1 MLTWLGILFCVTQ
14 SACFSGLNLAV
25 FSLNRLQLQA
35 AVEEGDGRAARVMHL
50 RQDANYTLVTILLG
64 NVAINVLLTLLVDS
78 VLVGV
83 SSFLFST
90 VVITFVGEIL
100 PQAYFT
106 RHALRVASLL
116 APLLALYRVVLWP
129 VARPVGRLLDRWVG
143 PEGMPWYREAELR
156 QVIRQHARSGT
167 TELDAVEATGAINFL
182 ALDDIPVGG
191 VGEMLDPD
199 SIVQLPIGADG
210 LPSFPGFERR
220 PDDPFLRRLHGPS
233 RKWIVLLD
241 DARQPRFVINAN
253 AFLREALLGDAAF
266 DPAAACHRPLVVRD
280 PSQRLGEVLQQLRV
294 RPEHPEDDV
303 VDDDLILV
311 WTDGQRRIITGADLL
326 GRLLRGIARVG
337 SDGDA
342 EAAAGTADSG
352 ARNRMAGGTPPR

>member
-1 MLTWLGILFCVTQ
+1 MLTWLGILFCITQ

-35 AVEEGDGRAARVMHL
+35 AAEAGDGRAARVLQL
-50 RQDANYTLVTILLG
+50 RRDANYTLVTILLG

-78 VLVGV
+78 VLLGV
-83 SSFLFST
+83 ASFLFST
-90 VVITFVGEIL
+90 LVITFVGEIL

-106 RHALRVASLL
+106 RHALQVASLL
-116 APLLALYRVVLWP
+116 APLLGLYRVLLWP

-143 PEGMPWYREAELR
+143 PEGMPWYREAEMR

-167 TELDAVEATGAINFL
+167 TELGTVEATGAVNFL
-182 ALDDIPVGG
+182 ALDDIPVA
-191 VGEMLDPD
+191 GEGEPLDPD
-199 SIVQLPIGADG
+199 SIVHLPMDDDG
-210 LPSFPGFERR
+210 LPSFPRFRR
-220 PDDPFLRRLHGPS
+220 RADDPFLRRLHGPS

-241 DARQPRFVINAN
+241 DAREPRFVINAN

-266 DPAAACHRPLVVRD
+266 DPVAACHRPLVVRD
-280 PSQRLGEVLQQLRV
+280 PSLRLGEVLQQLRV

-311 WTDGQRRIITGADLL
+311 WVDGQRRIITGADLL

-337 SDGDA
+337 SHGD
-342 EAAAGTADSG
+342 AAGTGAADSG